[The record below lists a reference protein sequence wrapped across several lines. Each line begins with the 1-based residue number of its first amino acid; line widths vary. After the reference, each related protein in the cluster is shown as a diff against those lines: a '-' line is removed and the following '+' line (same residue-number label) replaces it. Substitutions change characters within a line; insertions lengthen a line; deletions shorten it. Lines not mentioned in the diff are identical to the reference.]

1 MYRSDRIIIRYFACF
16 RNRFFPEINF
26 SNLYRRTFYQVF
38 RIFVKSSNLKNQGFF
53 QNDLIIFRFYRHGIQ
68 ENLCHFLYENG
79 KYLIQEDYR
88 ADVSYGNGIRAV
100 ISMLYS
106 DGTMANDRIA
116 NFINGLSGD
125 TLKLSNGTVYNVC
138 RQFSELCATQT
149 PAITNEI
156 LANDVLCTDAT
167 TMYIDGNQK
176 NIRNFSSERSALY
189 TFQDSKALKV
199 LAELPILSTF
209 SPNLNIP
216 LKSKIPNFQI
226 WYFS

>member
-38 RIFVKSSNLKNQGFF
+38 RIFVKSSNLKNQGFL

-68 ENLCHFLYENG
+68 EN
-79 KYLIQEDYR
+79 
-88 ADVSYGNGIRAV
+88 
-100 ISMLYS
+100 
-106 DGTMANDRIA
+106 
-116 NFINGLSGD
+116 
-125 TLKLSNGTVYNVC
+125 
-138 RQFSELCATQT
+138 
-149 PAITNEI
+149 
-156 LANDVLCTDAT
+156 LCTDAT

>member
-68 ENLCHFLYENG
+68 E
-79 KYLIQEDYR
+79 K
-88 ADVSYGNGIRAV
+88 
-100 ISMLYS
+100 
-106 DGTMANDRIA
+106 
-116 NFINGLSGD
+116 
-125 TLKLSNGTVYNVC
+125 
-138 RQFSELCATQT
+138 
-149 PAITNEI
+149 
-156 LANDVLCTDAT
+156 LCTDAT

-199 LAELPILSTF
+199 LAELPILPTF

-226 WYFS
+226 RYFS